1 MIDHNCKRCPQTS
14 RDHAANVSTIPAFSL
29 SVAHGGTPNII
40 LSRAS
45 KLRTL
50 CAPPSR
56 IKMAFRMNLEAA
68 REQMIEQQ
76 VRAWDVFNADVL
88 NAMREVRR
96 EQFVT
101 KQYHDVAFADSSI
114 PLPHGQTMLSPSIHG
129 RILQA
134 LAVTP
139 KDIVLEIGAGNG
151 YLSACLGRLASRVR
165 SLEIIPDLAELARA
179 NLLNAAANN
188 VAVEVGDGTKLD
200 EPGTYD
206 VIAVTGSLPVYD
218 ERFQRAL
225 KLGGRLFVAVGEAP
239 AMETFLITRMGER
252 EWQRQ
257 SLFETVIDPLIHAT
271 RPPAFVF

>member
-1 MIDHNCKRCPQTS
+1 
-14 RDHAANVSTIPAFSL
+14 
-29 SVAHGGTPNII
+29 
-40 LSRAS
+40 
-45 KLRTL
+45 
-50 CAPPSR
+50 
-56 IKMAFRMNLEAA
+56 MNLEAA

-88 NAMREVRR
+88 SAMREVRR

-101 KQYHDVAFADSSI
+101 KEFRDVAFADSSI
-114 PLPHGQTMLSPSIHG
+114 PLPHAQTMLSPSVHG

-139 KDIVLEIGAGNG
+139 NDIALEIGSGSG

-165 SLEIIPDLAELARA
+165 SIEIVPELAELARR
-179 NLLNAAANN
+179 NVLDAAANN
-188 VAVEVGDGTKLD
+188 VAIEVGDGTKLD
-200 EPGTYD
+200 EPGIYD
-206 VIAVTGSLPVYD
+206 VIAVTGSLPIYD

-225 KLGGRLFVAVGEAP
+225 KPGGRLFVAVGQAP
-239 AMETFLITRMGER
+239 AMEAFLVTRMGER

-271 RPPAFVF
+271 RPSAFVF